1 MIEDLAFWIAATNI
15 RSMRPACWLLPAR
28 AQRRQLQQQEDPE
41 DDKKLGL
48 WLDQTIRRS
57 TSRSPEFEIRE
68 RLD

>member
-15 RSMRPACWLLPAR
+15 RSMRPACWLCRPE
-28 AQRRQLQQQEDPE
+28 RRQQLQQQEDPE

-57 TSRSPEFEIRE
+57 FNEPLSGVRDP
-68 RLD
+68 